1 MVLKKKK
8 PSAREAEP
16 QLNKPFRTPDGPKKF
31 AVYVKNPGTGNRKK
45 VTFGDPNMDIKRD
58 NPERRKNFRAR
69 HGCDDP
75 GPKTKAKYWSC
86 KMWSTKPVSKVTQA
100 GTSDGA
106 VKGWDTRRSSGDSS
120 NAAAAAAAAFGT
132 KSWSDKS
139 KAYRNTKRDE
149 EDQARYNRV
158 KSDMEK
164 LGAKSLDEYISKAK
178 NKGFSV
184 SKKDMANIH
193 RSFKKFHKEA
203 GPKDQPGVH
212 KKFWFYG
219 CEAFSPSVQPPTASP
234 QAPAPVEPVKH
245 EPSIDEEVARLIIDN
260 PGITGATMVNL
271 LKAKGFKIVDD
282 KQIEADGLSTALAV
296 TRDGA
301 KESSPIKDGFL
312 NARFLESAR
321 DNGVGPVRFK
331 VALIQEGLGN
341 LRDAFYYTRE
351 AIESG
356 VLAFEGKKCYAD
368 HPSRSEES
376 DRPERSVRDIIGH
389 FENVHVEEGDQGQSM
404 LCADLVMLPDPPFEW
419 ARSLVRHAIGY
430 SSTHPD
436 KEFVGLSINA
446 AGDAESVQADRFVKE
461 AKIPDGALP
470 KLKQAMQDGL
480 TQVRVVSAIRD
491 AVSTDLVTEPGAR
504 GKVLEILEGEQPM
517 SKKKIALF
525 AEDEKKLPA
534 KQEEAKQE
542 EAKQSEQEGEEK
554 KEEEV
559 KQDGEEAPEDHAD
572 EEQDKKLILDM
583 IKKHMGEAGEG
594 MEAEGEEAAH
604 QAYQAYKE
612 MGKSHEE
619 AMKCSAEAMKLAKH
633 MQAKQSE
640 AEKCETDEAAHPAG
654 PAESEKKESEGEEK
668 AKESEIVRLTAKV
681 AMLERELK
689 KRELVDVLDKKLRES
704 GLGRSETDKLRS
716 LIGEPKSEGEIENTI
731 KIFKEAFTLR
741 GGESKAAS
749 IFVAS
754 VEKQAVVEKSTG
766 KVNFGECLKK
776 N

>member
-1 MVLKKKK
+1 MKKKK
-8 PSAREAEP
+8 PQAIKEAEP
-16 QLNKPFRTPDGPKKF
+16 ALNKPFRTPDGPKKF
-31 AVYVKNPGTGNRKK
+31 AVYVKDPSSGNRKK
-45 VTFGDPNMDIKRD
+45 VTFGDPGMSIKRD
-58 NPERRKNFRAR
+58 DPEARKNFRAR

-86 KMWSTKPVSKVTQA
+86 KMWSTKPVSKIT
-100 GTSDGA
+100 
-106 VKGWDTRRSSGDSS
+106 
-120 NAAAAAAAAFGT
+120 
-132 KSWSDKS
+132 
-139 KAYRNTKRDE
+139 
-149 EDQARYNRV
+149 
-158 KSDMEK
+158 
-164 LGAKSLDEYISKAK
+164 
-178 NKGFSV
+178 
-184 SKKDMANIH
+184 
-193 RSFKKFHKEA
+193 KEA
-203 GPKDQPGVH
+203 GPKDQPGIRQ
-212 KKFWFYG
+212 KFWFYG
-219 CEAFSPSVQPPTASP
+219 CEAFSPSVQPPTSSGKAPEEQP
-234 QAPAPVEPVKH
+234 QPAKH
-245 EPSIDEEVARLIIDN
+245 EPSVDEEIARMLIDN

-271 LKAKGFKIVDD
+271 LRAKGFKIVDD
-282 KQIEADGLSTALAV
+282 KQIEADGLSTALPV
-296 TRDGA
+296 TRAEPKEAGA
-301 KESSPIKDGFL
+301 ILDGFI

-389 FENVHVEEGDQGQSM
+389 FENLHVEEGDQGQAM

-419 ARSLVRHAIGY
+419 ARSLVRHSIGY

-446 AGDAESVQADRFVKE
+446 AGDAEAMSADQFVKE

-470 KLKQAMQDGL
+470 KIKQAMQDGL
-480 TQVRVVSAIRD
+480 TQIRVVSAIKD

-504 GKVLEILEGEQPM
+504 GKVLEILEREQPM

-542 EAKQSEQEGEEK
+542 ESKQSEQEGEEK
-554 KEEEV
+554 KEEE
-559 KQDGEEAPEDHAD
+559 KPEGEEDHEDV
-572 EEQDKKLILDM
+572 EQDKALILDM
-583 IKKHMGEAGEG
+583 IKKHMGEASEG

-604 QAYQAYKE
+604 QAYEAYKE
-612 MGKSHEE
+612 MGKGHEE
-619 AMKCSAEAMKLAKH
+619 AMKCAAEAMKLAKH
-633 MQAKQSE
+633 MSAKQTE
-640 AEKCETDEAAHPAG
+640 AEKRETDEAAHPAG

-668 AKESEIVRLTAKV
+668 AKESDVVRLTAKV

-689 KRELVDVLDKKLRES
+689 KRELVEFLDKKLRES
-704 GLGRSETDKLRS
+704 GLGRAETDKLRS
-716 LIGEPKSEGEIENTI
+716 LIGEPKSEGDVENTI

-749 IFVAS
+749 IFVTS
-754 VEKQAVVEKSTG
+754 VEKQAPVEKSTV

-776 N
+776 